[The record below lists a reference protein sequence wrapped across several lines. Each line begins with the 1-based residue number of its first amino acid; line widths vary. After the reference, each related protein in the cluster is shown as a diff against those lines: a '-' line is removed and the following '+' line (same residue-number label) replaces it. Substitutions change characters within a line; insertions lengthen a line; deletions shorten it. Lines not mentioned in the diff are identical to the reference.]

1 MRTLC
6 IVAMLALLAGS
17 AAHAGSIIDTF
28 ISSGLKVEDCGTDT
42 CGTIS
47 LGKRKFIVKKSGISS
62 VLKDF
67 DFGDMASAQRG
78 KNSAMANWT
87 TRVKTALAAHN
98 EYGTPPSRRREA
110 PVDRSEDPPAHRDEE
125 KPGPAA
131 KAKGA
136 VEPKVAMSAPIQ
148 APVASAPNSPI
159 GEWTVEGSAG
169 RVQIRPCGQALC
181 GIVSAAKNTNDT
193 DRNNADASKRKRPVI
208 GMPALMDMKPA
219 KKNRWEGQV
228 YNANDGKTYA
238 ANIAMKS
245 PNVLRVEGCTLSGL
259 VCGGQDW
266 TRAKDVPQD
275 RAGL

>member
-1 MRTLC
+1 MCAMRTLC

-228 YNANDGKTYA
+228 YNANPT
-238 ANIAMKS
+238 S
-245 PNVLRVEGCTLSGL
+245 PTEG
-259 VCGGQDW
+259 GG
-266 TRAKDVPQD
+266 
-275 RAGL
+275 